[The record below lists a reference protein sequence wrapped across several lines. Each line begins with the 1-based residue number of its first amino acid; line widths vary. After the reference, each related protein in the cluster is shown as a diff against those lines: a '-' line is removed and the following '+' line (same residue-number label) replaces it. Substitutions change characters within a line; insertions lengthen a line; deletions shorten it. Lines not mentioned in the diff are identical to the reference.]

1 MPWLGPLVCMLPFQ
15 IVCYR
20 LICIAILN
28 FVKIEKII
36 FMILTHL
43 AFRNCL
49 TTSRCIVISTICSV
63 PRYIYTG
70 DQNVWVFAIFIS
82 EMAFSIRTSHLVFQY
97 FAILD
102 KNILWDLVET
112 TILEP
117 KPVNI
122 QNILVSSVKQPWLK
136 MFLKP
141 VWVGKIHGVEVYAT
155 HVVRI
160 WWFSNKL
167 FQLKRM

>member
-1 MPWLGPLVCMLPFQ
+1 MLPFQ

-122 QNILVSSVKQPWLK
+122 QNILVSSVKQPWQHSPFCDRYFALLK
-136 MFLKP
+136 SHILMKVDGNSRSFNHS
-141 VWVGKIHGVEVYAT
+141 IY
-155 HVVRI
+155 
-160 WWFSNKL
+160 
-167 FQLKRM
+167 